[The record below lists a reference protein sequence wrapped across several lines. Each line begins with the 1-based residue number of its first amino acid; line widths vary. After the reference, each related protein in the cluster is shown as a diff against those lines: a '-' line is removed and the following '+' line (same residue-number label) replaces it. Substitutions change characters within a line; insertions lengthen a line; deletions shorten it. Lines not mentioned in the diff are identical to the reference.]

1 MIDPKALL
9 GNVNSN
15 GLVGKMLS
23 GMATKNFAAGLLAG
37 GVGGAMMRG
46 KGKDMVED
54 AAKLGGLALLGTLAY
69 KAYNNYQQDK
79 AAGRD
84 PNVVGSVKQSASDL
98 IAQAKQLAGGIA
110 APAAAPAQL
119 AAPQHS
125 PELTLAIMRAMIAAA
140 KADGKMDDA
149 EMQKILG
156 HTEQDG
162 LSQDEKMLLMREMAT
177 TADAATIASGAKT
190 PEEAAEV
197 YLAALLVC
205 DSQCA
210 AEQQF
215 LSTLATALRLDSG
228 FTSALQ
234 QQLLAMGAQRAA

>member
-1 MIDPKALL
+1 
-9 GNVNSN
+9 
-15 GLVGKMLS
+15 MLS

-37 GVGGAMMRG
+37 GVGGAMMRKG
-46 KGKDMVED
+46 GKDMIED

-84 PNVVGSVKQSASDL
+84 PNVMGNVKQSASDL

-110 APAAAPAQL
+110 APAAAPQL

-149 EMQKILG
+149 EMQKILS
-156 HTEQDG
+156 HTEQGG
-162 LSQDEKMLLMREMAT
+162 LSQDEKMLLMREMAS

-190 PEEAAEV
+190 PEEAAEI

-215 LSTLATALRLDSG
+215 LSSLASALKLDSG

-234 QQLLAMGAQRAA
+234 QQLLAMNSQQAA